1 MNCME
6 TLNQRIDAIINA
18 DNTDDRI
25 RLIGEYNKYLKK
37 IAKPGTERHNEGLAL
52 LSSRLSESMMSENLD
67 FIIKSMNLTFIARE
81 YFGRTQ
87 SWLSQRINGNLVNG
101 KPASFTKE
109 ERLKLQAALY
119 EIAERVKQVADRI

>member
-1 MNCME
+1 ME

-18 DNTDDRI
+18 DNTDDKV

-37 IAKPGTERHNEGLAL
+37 IAKTGTERHNEGLAL
-52 LSSRLSESMMSENLD
+52 LSSRLSESMMRVNLD

-109 ERLKLQAALY
+109 ERLKLQTALY
-119 EIAERVKQVADRI
+119 EIAERVRQVADRI